1 MNQTHNGPD
10 QRALECGSLL
20 PPWLSPIRDRELQK
34 IDPAVVDQSESV
46 VCQFSCVKRAILLG
60 RRPSVLPA
68 QGNALGTGVAK
79 IELRPNG
86 PTVRLRRGWAVGPSN
101 QGRLVPFPRALPW
114 AGRTAPL
121 RGGGGLGG
129 GTELGCRCQEHS
141 LKCSEAQPY
150 STAARGSRLR
160 PAGRGQGGSKLPWPS
175 PIRDREQGTVV
186 CSPGP
191 WPYPGLQKSDRAV
204 VGQSKSVLGQF
215 SCVERAILLGRRPS
229 VLPAQGNALGTGVA
243 KIELRPNGPTV
254 RLRRGWAV
262 GPSNQVPFP
271 RALPRAGK
279 TAPLRGRRGLRGGT
293 ELGCRYQEHPL
304 KFSEAQPNPIAAR
317 GSRLRPD
324 RAAKAAASCRTPKLR
339 IVRRTAG
346 SAC

>member
-129 GTELGCRCQEHS
+129 GTELGCRCQEHLS
-141 LKCSEAQPY
+141 NAPKPNRILPQR
-150 STAARGSRLR
+150 AARACG
-160 PAGRGQGGSKLPWPS
+160 
-175 PIRDREQGTVV
+175 
-186 CSPGP
+186 
-191 WPYPGLQKSDRAV
+191 
-204 VGQSKSVLGQF
+204 
-215 SCVERAILLGRRPS
+215 LLG
-229 VLPAQGNALGTGVA
+229 
-243 KIELRPNGPTV
+243 
-254 RLRRGWAV
+254 
-262 GPSNQVPFP
+262 
-271 RALPRAGK
+271 
-279 TAPLRGRRGLRGGT
+279 
-293 ELGCRYQEHPL
+293 
-304 KFSEAQPNPIAAR
+304 
-317 GSRLRPD
+317 
-324 RAAKAAASCRTPKLR
+324 AAKAAASCLGLR
-339 IVRRTAG
+339 Q
-346 SAC
+346 SAIANKEP